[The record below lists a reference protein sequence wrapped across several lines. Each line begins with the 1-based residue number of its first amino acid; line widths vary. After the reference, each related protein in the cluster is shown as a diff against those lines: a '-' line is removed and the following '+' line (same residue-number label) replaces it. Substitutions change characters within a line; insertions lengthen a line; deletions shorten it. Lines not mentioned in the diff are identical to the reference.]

1 MKKLSHWLLAA
12 LAAALVMSCA
22 NQKAPAEQAVA
33 VAEAALAAVRDS
45 AQKYAP
51 DQLQAV
57 EDQLK
62 GLKDSLAKGDYKAVL
77 TGAPTVNSAINSLKD
92 AAEAKKADAD
102 AAAARAKDAWG
113 PVSAD
118 VPMMIEAIAKRVDS
132 LSKSHRLPKGVT
144 KEGLAAAKSGL
155 DSLKSQWTEA
165 TSAATSG
172 DYTTAMA
179 KAEGVKTKA
188 AEMMRSLGMSSG

>member
-155 DSLKSQWTEA
+155 DSLKSQWAEA

-188 AEMMRSLGMSSG
+188 AEMMKSLGMSSG